1 MNASHSVYLRD
12 VPLPEAWARFETA
25 LREADLWRPLESEEV
40 PLDGAMGRVLAEPV
54 WATISSPP
62 FHAAAMDGYAV
73 RALEMSTATDKDPV
87 TLRIGSQAFYLDTGD
102 PVPAWSDAV
111 IPIEQVEP
119 VGETRQ
125 GRALEAIRLRASTP
139 PWAHIRPMGED
150 MVASELVLPAGHL
163 LRPVD
168 LGAIAGCGHDRVRV
182 SRMPR
187 VAIVPTGSELVPV
200 GQPLRPGQI
209 YEYNSLV
216 LASQVRAWGGA
227 ATRLPIVAD
236 ELASI
241 TQAIMQASAEHDLIL
256 VNAGSSAGL
265 EDFTARV
272 VETLGEVLVHG
283 VAVRPG
289 HPVILG
295 MIRRRTNSNS
305 GEKDSRHAP
314 RIPVIG
320 VPGYPVSAALTGE
333 IFVEPLIAR
342 WLGRQPSA
350 PATLEAVST
359 RKVHSSAGDEEYVR
373 VTVGRV
379 GERWI
384 AAPLSRGA
392 GVITSLVRADGL
404 VIIPAGS
411 QGIQAGEG
419 VTVRLYTP
427 SSELARTILILGSH
441 DLTIDLM
448 AQHLAAR
455 GARLTSANLGS
466 LGGLLALQRGEAH
479 VAGSHLLD
487 PDSGEYN
494 LAYVRRYLP
503 GAPVVVMG
511 LALREQGLILPRGN
525 PKGVRGL
532 EDLARSDL
540 TFINRQR
547 GAGTRVLLDYHLDR
561 LGIRSEHVRGYDR
574 EEFTHLAV
582 CVAIASGRADT
593 GLGIRAAAET
603 MQLDFLPL
611 FQERYDLVFRR
622 EHYESPQL
630 RPLLEVLHSQ
640 AFRESVMRLPGYDA
654 SPMGKVIAE
663 IG

>member
-1 MNASHSVYLRD
+1 
-12 VPLPEAWARFETA
+12 
-25 LREADLWRPLESEEV
+25 
-40 PLDGAMGRVLAEPV
+40 
-54 WATISSPP
+54 
-62 FHAAAMDGYAV
+62 MDGYAV
-73 RALEMSTATDKDPV
+73 RSRETSAATDKEPV
-87 TLRIGSQAFYLDTGD
+87 TLPIGDQATYLDTGD
-102 PVPAWSDAV
+102 PVPAWADAV
-111 IPIEQVEP
+111 IPIEQVES
-119 VGETRQ
+119 VGPTHQ
-125 GRALEAIRLRASTP
+125 GRALEAIRLRASTA
-139 PWAHIRPMGED
+139 PWAHVRPMGED

-168 LGAIAGCGHDRVRV
+168 LGAIAGCGHDRIKVW
-182 SRMPR
+182 RMPR
-187 VAIVPTGSELVPV
+187 VAILPTGSELVPI
-200 GQPLRPGQI
+200 GQPLGPGQI
-209 YEYNSLV
+209 HEYNSLV
-216 LASQVRAWGGA
+216 LASQVKAWGGTP
-227 ATRLPIVAD
+227 TRLPIVAD
-236 ELASI
+236 DLESI
-241 TQAIMQASAEHDLIL
+241 THAIEQASADHDLVL

-265 EDFTARV
+265 EDFTASV
-272 VETLGEVLVHG
+272 VGTLGEVLVHG
-283 VAVRPG
+283 VALRPG

-295 MIRRRTNSNS
+295 MIRRSTTRYAVRE
-305 GEKDSRHAP
+305 GSRHTA

-333 IFVEPLIAR
+333 IFVEPLIAL
-342 WLGRQPSA
+342 WLGRQPSE

-359 RKVHSSAGDEEYVR
+359 RKIHSSAGDEEYVR

-404 VIIPAGS
+404 VVIPAGS
-411 QGIQAGEG
+411 QGVQAGEN

-427 SSELARTILILGSH
+427 ASDLARTILILGSH

-448 AQHLAAR
+448 AQHLAGL

-487 PDSGEYN
+487 PDTGEYN

-503 GAPVVVMG
+503 GVQVVVMG
-511 LALREQGLILPRGN
+511 LAMRDQGLILPKGN
-525 PKGVRGL
+525 PKRVTGL
-532 EDLARSDL
+532 EDLARSDI
-540 TFINRQR
+540 TYVNRQR

-561 LGIRSEHVRGYDR
+561 LGIRSERIRGYDR
-574 EEFTHLAV
+574 EEYTHLAV
-582 CVAIASGRADT
+582 CVAVASGRADV

-603 MQLDFLPL
+603 MKLDFLPL

-630 RPLLEVLHSQ
+630 RPLLEVLRSQ
-640 AFRESVMRLPGYDA
+640 AFRQDLMRLPGYDA
-654 SPMGKVIAE
+654 SPMGKIIAE